1 MRRKLSKL
9 LLMITVVCMSV
20 MTLVLAA
27 CSNTSTEP
35 QKPAQDN
42 TKVNTVTML
51 KDVIS
56 NLKASYALDKTF
68 GIDVAAK
75 YLQDD
80 KNDDTMDVKFELN
93 AKGNVDVNDDATENA
108 TNFVIE
114 LNKVGVESK
123 ETMFGIAYEVID
135 GKPYFF
141 VNLLNGGYEK
151 INGFSILSLYKMANA
166 QVAGGAGGINI
177 ESLIAYVA
185 PILFGDTGK
194 VENGVYT
201 FNFDLANLVNEIEGF
216 IPLLT
221 GALNM
226 STEDLDSLV
235 AIFCKNMTFSSGEAV
250 DSLADLVDYV
260 NTEMSFSGTIAVE
273 FNADKKFTSSSLTF
287 DYANGDEGKTYTFSV
302 DKAFVGITNTPID
315 TFNGF
320 ALTEDARKQNQA
332 YNLLNFSLD
341 GEAMAIG
348 GEHDGAKYS
357 INVESDLDP
366 FVFFGLLESTSKE
379 NILACL
385 NKMGYFHL
393 QIDEVK
399 ENGEFDKNI
408 LTLHTK
414 SEEGFAVLAL
424 DAYDAI
430 IYKVG
435 LGGVYDFEALVDVI
449 GMLTAP
455 KGATATAGGG
465 INVGALLSQMLGYF
479 HADDIANN
487 GVTVELKNLVFGLVE
502 SLGMQLDSMLQLG
515 VSAILGSEVM
525 NVKLQTTTFGTC
537 EQVETSSITANI
549 RTDSEI
555 KNNNDL
561 IKEVTSLD
569 GFSGNV
575 FQGAT
580 NENLID
586 FFTGKV
592 AFGKVFDIT
601 GINLKDEP
609 VKTSGFIMNAKY
621 LDFSKPGKQ
630 NVTLYIAIASDIL
643 DLAGAGL
650 ALDDMLPLSGVLK
663 YETTINVVPYD
674 SSRVVAFDKVKNGHI
689 EIIENDNL
697 ISKVKD
703 GGYRDVPS
711 MKVDEYTFA
720 LESCNAIITNKEG
733 KDVTSEV
740 YVDGKIVKNGFYKVK
755 FEKYGYVT
763 PEITVGVA
771 GLELKSGVDV
781 DSVALGGEWTFSK
794 YQVVTYNESGEKVVV
809 ADESVTVTYNKTPDK
824 IFDTTDKNWNAP
836 AEKYIVNKD
845 FAIAN
850 TNFEITH
857 KFTANNGTSLS
868 IKKIIKLTSDTTLAS
883 QGALYFGNKVSS
895 YFDVTIKGVEYKAQY
910 DVQNKKW
917 IVKSASGD
925 VKDIEVTLE
934 WEKAGSGNF
943 VEIDE
948 NGYIVNYPN
957 ENKASIRSTSI
968 YYTVRF
974 GDYYKT
980 GNFSAYELYASNK
993 PSHKI
998 ANTLD
1003 GYISNVD
1010 KIYYEK
1016 DGQKVTLEFK
1026 YGKDGYA
1033 IYEKGTDVKV
1043 YDVTMKITKDSQ
1055 EVQLV
1060 DGKFAEL
1067 GTYKIEYDMTINGI
1081 NQKFYHTVTVK

>member
-27 CSNTSTEP
+27 CSNTGNEP

-80 KNDDTMDVKFELN
+80 KNDDTEDAKFELI
-93 AKGNVDVNDDATENA
+93 AKGNVDVNDDAAENA

-114 LNKVGVESK
+114 LNKVGAESK

-260 NTEMSFSGTIAVE
+260 NTEMSFSGTIAVK
-273 FNADKKFTSSSLTF
+273 FDANKKFTSSSLTF

-302 DKAFVGITNTPID
+302 DKAFVGTTNTPID

-341 GEAMAIG
+341 GSATGTDANG
-348 GEHDGAKYS
+348 NVNHRYS
-357 INVESDLDP
+357 ISIDSDIDP
-366 FVFFGLLESTSKE
+366 FVFMNLLESTSKE

-435 LGGVYDFEALVDVI
+435 LGGVYNFDALIDVI

-455 KGATATAGGG
+455 KGATATADGG
-465 INVGALLSQMLGYF
+465 INIGALLSQMLGYF
-479 HADDIANN
+479 HADDITNN
-487 GVTVELKNLVFGLVE
+487 GVTVELENLVFGLVE
-502 SLGMQLDSMLQLG
+502 SLGMQVEGLLVTG
-515 VSAILGSEVM
+515 IKAILGSVNM
-525 NVKLQTTTFGTC
+525 NVKLQTPTFGTC

-549 RTDSEI
+549 RTDSDI
-555 KNNNDL
+555 KDNKDL
-561 IKEVTSLD
+561 IKEITSLD
-569 GFSGNV
+569 GFSGKV
-575 FQGAT
+575 LQGAT
-580 NENLID
+580 NDNLID
-586 FFTGKV
+586 FITGDI

-601 GINLKDEP
+601 GINLKGES

-621 LDFSKPGKQ
+621 LDFSNLGEQ

-650 ALDDMLPLSGVLK
+650 ALDDMIPLSGVLK
-663 YETTINVVPYD
+663 YETTINVLPYD
-674 SSRVVAFDKVKNGHI
+674 SAREVALNNVKQGHI
-689 EIIENDNL
+689 EITENLDLLAN
-697 ISKVKD
+697 IKA
-703 GGYRDVPS
+703 GGTPS
-711 MKVDEYTFA
+711 MKVDDYTFA
-720 LESCNAIITNKEG
+720 LENCNAIITNKEG

-740 YVDGKIVKNGFYKVK
+740 YADGKITKHGFYKVK

-763 PEITVGVA
+763 SEITVGVA
-771 GLELKSGVDV
+771 GLELSSGVDV
-781 DSVALGGEWTFSK
+781 DSVALGDEWMFSK

-824 IFDTTDKNWNAP
+824 IFDTTDKTWNAP
-836 AEKYIVNKD
+836 AEKYTVKKD

-868 IKKIIKLTSDTTLAS
+868 AKKIIKLASDTTLAS
-883 QGALYFGNKVSS
+883 QGTLYFGNKISS

-917 IVKSASGD
+917 IVKSTSGD
-925 VKDIEVTLE
+925 VKDIDVTLE
-934 WEKAGSGNF
+934 WTKVGSGEF
-943 VEIDE
+943 VEVNE
-948 NGYIVNYPN
+948 QGYITNYPN
-957 ENKASIRSTSI
+957 KDMSSLRSTKI
-968 YYTVRF
+968 CYTVRF
-974 GDYYKT
+974 DDYYKT
-980 GNFSAYELYASNK
+980 GYFSAYELYASNK
-993 PSHKI
+993 TSHKI

-1003 GYISNVD
+1003 GYIMNVN

-1016 DGQKVTLEFK
+1016 DGQKVELEFK

-1033 IYEKGTDVKV
+1033 IYEKGTDNKV
-1043 YDVTMKITKDSQ
+1043 YDVTVKVTKDSQ

-1060 DGKFAEL
+1060 DGKFTEV
-1067 GTYKIEYDMTINGI
+1067 GKYKVEYEMTINGI
-1081 NQKFYHTVTVK
+1081 NQKFYHDVTVK

>member
-341 GEAMAIG
+341 GSATGTDANNEIV
-348 GEHDGAKYS
+348 HRYS
-357 INVESDLDP
+357 ISVDSDIDP

-379 NILACL
+379 KIVECL
-385 NKMGYFHL
+385 KAMGYFHL
-393 QIDEVK
+393 EINEVNEQGVK
-399 ENGEFDKNI
+399 TANI
-408 LTLHTK
+408 MTIHTV
-414 SEEGFAVLAL
+414 SSDGNLVLL
-424 DAYDAI
+424 VDGYDQSVFGINIMPA
-430 IYKVG
+430 

-455 KGATATAGGG
+455 KGTTATADGG
-465 INVGALLSQMLGYF
+465 INVGALLAQILGF
-479 HADDIANN
+479 INADNMQEN
-487 GVTVELKNLVFGLVE
+487 GVTIELKNLVGSIAKILLGETTGGL
-502 SLGMQLDSMLQLG
+502 LNSMVLPTL
-515 VSAILGSEVM
+515 LGSEKM
-525 NVKLQTTTFGTC
+525 NIKLQTPVFGEC
-537 EQVETSSITANI
+537 ETIATNTITADL
-549 RTDSEI
+549 RTHKDFNGAN
-555 KNNNDL
+555 KDL
-561 IKEVTSLD
+561 IKEIVSLD
-569 GFSGNV
+569 GASNKILIGDEFSSYI
-575 FQGAT
+575 T
-580 NENLID
+580 DI
-586 FFTGKV
+586 TKV
-592 AFGKVFDIT
+592 AKTEKPIFKVKGK
-601 GINLKDEP
+601 NLNGD
-609 VKTSGFIMNAKY
+609 VVDTLGFIMAMEG
-621 LDFSKPGKQ
+621 LDVNKAGKQ
-630 NVTLYIAIASDIL
+630 SVTFYIAIPT
-643 DLAGAGL
+643 DLI
-650 ALDDMLPLSGVLK
+650 ALDKAPIVNIVLDPLLPLFGTLK
-663 YETTINVVPYD
+663 YTMDVEVMDFDASRSVSLVGEKENFTVLSENPKLLEALSETGKGGIKINIDGLQVSIDDAEVTI
-674 SSRVVAFDKVKNGHI
+674 FDK
-689 EIIENDNL
+689 L
-697 ISKVKD
+697 
-703 GGYRDVPS
+703 
-711 MKVDEYTFA
+711 
-720 LESCNAIITNKEG
+720 G
-733 KDVTSEV
+733 KDVTKTV
-740 YVDGKIVKNGFYKVK
+740 YKSGKIEKSGYYTAKFSYKGYFVEKTFAVAGAKFNGESTDKIALGQEFVKNYKL
-755 FEKYGYVT
+755 VT
-763 PEITVGVA
+763 YTE
-771 GLELKSGVDV
+771 SGEEQLVDV
-781 DSVALGGEWTFSK
+781 DTMAYKLGYSTK
-794 YQVVTYNESGEKVVV
+794 KESDLFDTVETKLNLKKDLSFIGQKLVIILTKNVDDSTKLE
-809 ADESVTVTYNKTPDK
+809 ASVTLTIEGPKLKKPSGYNFGSTL
-824 IFDTTDKNWNAP
+824 NNA
-836 AEKYIVNKD
+836 
-845 FAIAN
+845 
-850 TNFEITH
+850 
-857 KFTANNGTSLS
+857 LS
-868 IKKIIKLTSDTTLAS
+868 I
-883 QGALYFGNKVSS
+883 
-895 YFDVTIKGVEYKAQY
+895 TIDKVEYLVSWDKAAA
-910 DVQNKKW
+910 KW
-917 IVKSASGD
+917 VAKSKDGK
-925 VKDIEVTLE
+925 VKDISLTLKWKDKNVKDVKVNENGVIVEYDTAKDKKIFYRLECDGYYFETTMNVTLLS
-934 WEKAGSGNF
+934 AG
-943 VEIDE
+943 IK
-948 NGYIVNYPN
+948 Y
-957 ENKASIRSTSI
+957 
-968 YYTVRF
+968 
-974 GDYYKT
+974 
-980 GNFSAYELYASNK
+980 
-993 PSHKI
+993 SHKI
-998 ANTLD
+998 DATLN

-1016 DGQKVTLEFK
+1016 EGKQVTLEFK

-1033 IYEKGTDVKV
+1033 IYEKGTDNKV

-1067 GTYKIEYDMTINGI
+1067 GKYRVEYEMTINGI
-1081 NQKFYHTVTVK
+1081 NQKFYQDVTVK

>member
-27 CSNTSTEP
+27 CSNTGNEP

-80 KNDDTMDVKFELN
+80 KNDDTEDAKFELI
-93 AKGNVDVNDDATENA
+93 AKGNVDVNDDANENA

-114 LNKVGVESK
+114 LNKVGAESK

-194 VENGVYT
+194 VDSGVYT

-260 NTEMSFSGTIAVE
+260 NTEMSFSGTIAVK
-273 FNADKKFTSSSLTF
+273 FDADKKFTSSSLTF

-302 DKAFVGITNTPID
+302 DKAFVGTTNTPID

-348 GEHDGAKYS
+348 GAHDGVKYS

-393 QIDEVK
+393 QIDELQADGQVK
-399 ENGEFDKNI
+399 NNVI
-408 LTLHTK
+408 TIHTK
-414 SEEGFAVLAL
+414 SEEGFAVISVNPYHANILNL
-424 DAYDAI
+424 PLGI
-430 IYKVG
+430 
-435 LGGVYDFEALVDVI
+435 GGVYNFDALIDVI

-455 KGATATAGGG
+455 KGATATADGG
-465 INVGALLSQMLGYF
+465 INIGALLTQIMGYI
-479 HADDIANN
+479 HADDIATN
-487 GVTVELKNLVFGLVE
+487 GVTIDLKALVHGLLPA
-502 SLGMQLDSMLQLG
+502 LGVALDDTLGGIVDAVLGSDSMN
-515 VSAILGSEVM
+515 I
-525 NVKLQTTTFGTC
+525 KLANPTFGSC
-537 EQVETSSITANI
+537 EAVETAELVNSLASI
-549 RTDSEI
+549 RTKYKANGEDY
-555 KNNNDL
+555 
-561 IKEVTSLD
+561 IKEITSVENFIATTVLQGD
-569 GFSGNV
+569 DLFEKYLGKASSGAYP
-575 FQGAT
+575 G
-580 NENLID
+580 LKGMSID
-586 FFTGKV
+586 NKEV
-592 AFGKVFDIT
+592 
-601 GINLKDEP
+601 N
-609 VKTSGFIMNAKY
+609 TSGYIMGIQGYDANKA
-621 LDFSKPGKQ
+621 GKQ
-630 NVTLYIAIASDIL
+630 KVTLYIAIATDVKSTL
-643 DLAGAGL
+643 TLAGSVGVQL
-650 ALDDMLPLSGVLK
+650 EVDPLIPLSGVLK
-663 YETTINVVPYD
+663 YETEIEVLAFE
-674 SSRVVAFDKVKNGHI
+674 SSRNVEIKNMKEGYVVLEEGTNLVSELQSGKDKLIMSIDGLEFPIDDCTISVF
-689 EIIENDNL
+689 EN
-697 ISKVKD
+697 
-703 GGYRDVPS
+703 
-711 MKVDEYTFA
+711 
-720 LESCNAIITNKEG
+720 G
-733 KDVTSEV
+733 KDVTEQV
-740 YVDGKIVKNGFYKVK
+740 YVNKKIAKHGYYTVKFDYRGYCVEKVIGVAGIETTGEAVTEIKLGTEFVNNYKFVTYAENGEKQYPEAILSYKLGSTKKNESDLFDNQEGKLILKKDMDFVGKTLNVVLSYNGLELMAGPEIVGAKVSTKPSTMYFLDNKKIEFAVNVDGKVFTVKYDLAQAKW
-755 FEKYGYVT
+755 
-763 PEITVGVA
+763 VA
-771 GLELKSGVDV
+771 V
-781 DSVALGGEWTFSK
+781 
-794 YQVVTYNESGEKVVV
+794 SGEETKEV
-809 ADESVTVTYNKTPDK
+809 A
-824 IFDTTDKNWNAP
+824 
-836 AEKYIVNKD
+836 
-845 FAIAN
+845 
-850 TNFEITH
+850 
-857 KFTANNGTSLS
+857 
-868 IKKIIKLTSDTTLAS
+868 
-883 QGALYFGNKVSS
+883 
-895 YFDVTIKGVEYKAQY
+895 
-910 DVQNKKW
+910 
-917 IVKSASGD
+917 
-925 VKDIEVTLE
+925 VTLE
-934 WEKAGSGNF
+934 WKKKGSGDNVQF
-943 VEIDE
+943 DE
-948 NGYIVNYPN
+948 KGQIVYKNDY
-957 ENKASIRSTSI
+957 KSGSRSNAI
-968 YYTVRF
+968 YYTITID
-974 GDYYKT
+974 GCYYSSY
-980 GNFSAYELYASNK
+980 FSAYELYASNK
-993 PSHKI
+993 TSHKI
-998 ANTLD
+998 DATLD
-1003 GYISNVD
+1003 GYISYVN

-1016 DGQKVTLEFK
+1016 DGQKVELEFK

-1043 YDVTMKITKDSQ
+1043 YDVTVKVTKDSQ

-1060 DGKFAEL
+1060 DGKFAEI
-1067 GTYKIEYDMTINGI
+1067 GTYKIEYEMTINGI
-1081 NQKFYHTVTVK
+1081 NQKFYHDVTVK